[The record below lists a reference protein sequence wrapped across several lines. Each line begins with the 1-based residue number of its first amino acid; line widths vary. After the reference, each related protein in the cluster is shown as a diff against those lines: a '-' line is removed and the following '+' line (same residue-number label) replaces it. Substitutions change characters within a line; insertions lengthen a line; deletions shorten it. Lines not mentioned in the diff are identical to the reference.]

1 VLGDQSI
8 GKTSLLLGI
17 ADAAGLALTSENF
30 FSAEYSVLP
39 FCFLLDQIARVRS
52 EPFPSIF

>member
-1 VLGDQSI
+1 VINQLAKPHFAS
-8 GKTSLLLGI
+8 LLGI
-17 ADAAGLALTSENF
+17 ADAAGLALTSDNF